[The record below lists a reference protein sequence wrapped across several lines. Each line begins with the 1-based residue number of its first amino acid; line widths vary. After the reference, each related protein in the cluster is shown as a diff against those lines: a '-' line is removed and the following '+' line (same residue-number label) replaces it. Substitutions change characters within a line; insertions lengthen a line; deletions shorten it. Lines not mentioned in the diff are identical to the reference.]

1 MGSTGINGYPPVMF
15 ILSTNYGATECSISY
30 LLKPDNCTVKV
41 RVSEGNAVLNVSY
54 DSGNANYVKSLFIP
68 IG

>member
-1 MGSTGINGYPPVMF
+1 MF

-30 LLKPDNCTVKV
+30 LSKPDNCTVKV
-41 RVSEGNAVLNVSY
+41 RVSEGNAVLNARY
-54 DSGNANYVKSLFIP
+54 DSDNANYVKSLFIP